1 MKGRQHKS
9 EGRRQTFRIYFLLFV
24 VFVVFCLLSPDV
36 FAAGNEKKPALQ
48 FSRNQDISQ
57 IKPRKP
63 VRIKLHRGAKG
74 EYQWDITGDNADEI
88 VRADRRLRKLLEVE

>member
-1 MKGRQHKS
+1 MIKKS
-9 EGRRQTFRIYFLLFV
+9 SINIV
-24 VFVVFCLLSPDV
+24 AVFSLTLTVLPVFDSGDVFCADKNQISHT
-36 FAAGNEKKPALQ
+36 AAQPLQ

-63 VRIKLHRGAKG
+63 VRIKLHRSAKG
-74 EYQWDITGDNADEI
+74 EYQWDISGDNADEI

>member
-1 MKGRQHKS
+1 MKDRQHKS
-9 EGRRQTFRIYFLLFV
+9 EDSGLMFRFYFLFFV
-24 VFVVFCLLSPDV
+24 MLVVFCLLSSYI

-63 VRIKLHRGAKG
+63 VRIKLHRSAKG

-88 VRADRRLRKLLEVE
+88 VKADRRLRKLLEGQ